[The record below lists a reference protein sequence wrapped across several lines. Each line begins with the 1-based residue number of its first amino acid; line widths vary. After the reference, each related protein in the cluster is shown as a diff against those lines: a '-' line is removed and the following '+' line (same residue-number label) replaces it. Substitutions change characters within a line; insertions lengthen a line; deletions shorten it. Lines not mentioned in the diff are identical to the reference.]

1 MFFGWALDELT
12 LFFSLFIFW
21 LLIDVCHTVFI
32 TVKYVFFVFLGML
45 DKGLRIFF
53 FVSCSRQDAKEKN
66 LLFLCQAQKFQSF
79 LFKFY
84 NIRSENLVLN
94 QLTISLLMF
103 FFIPITCL
111 LDIVRNFY
119 NSNIFFL
126 SCGECG
132 TRKHFFLTRTQ
143 DFFFVPCLRQD
154 GKEKNLLFL
163 YQAKKLQS
171 FLSKFCNICMENLVS
186 DQLTITL

>member
-1 MFFGWALDELT
+1 MFFL
-12 LFFSLFIFW
+12 SFW
-21 LLIDVCHTVFI
+21 ECETKD
-32 TVKYVFFVFLGML
+32 LG
-45 DKGLRIFF
+45 FF
-53 FVSCSRQDAKEKN
+53 FVPCSRQDAKEKN

-119 NSNIFFL
+119 NSNIFF
-126 SCGECG
+126 
-132 TRKHFFLTRTQ
+132 
-143 DFFFVPCLRQD
+143 CLVGNVGQ
-154 GKEKNLLFL
+154 E
-163 YQAKKLQS
+163 
-171 FLSKFCNICMENLVS
+171 NIFS
-186 DQLTITL
+186 